1 VFVVWIG
8 FGFFVFVLM
17 MVVIDLGVFPRKRHS
32 ISIQESLAWTGV
44 WVVLA
49 LVFNIFV
56 FYLYDYN
63 WFGWTDIPSH
73 DLSGRAA
80 AVQFFAAFLLEKS
93 LSVDNIFII
102 AMVFAYF
109 RIPLSEQHRVLFWG
123 ILGAVA
129 LRGVMIASGVAL
141 IEWSDWVAYLLGGLL
156 IVSAAKMLVIR
167 HDNLRPDQNIAVRL
181 ARRCWPITNE
191 LYGNRF
197 FVNES
202 GLRAA
207 TPLFLTLLLVGTSN
221 VIFAIDSIPAVFSV
235 TRDPFLI
242 FTSNIFAV
250 LGLRSLYFAVAGMM
264 HKFRF
269 LKMSLVFLLA
279 FAGVQMMLSVHY
291 AIPGFVSLAIICGFL
306 GVGILASA
314 FSAPLDTARL
324 VSPLVDDL
332 EELLFLT
339 YREARRV
346 VILVVGMTIVLLGI
360 LMLALPAPGML
371 TIILGLTI
379 LALEFAWA
387 RKWLKGVRA
396 MADRVQDRVRQA
408 FDSGEKKEGK

>member
-1 VFVVWIG
+1 VFVVWI
-8 FGFFVFVLM
+8 GFFVFVLM

-93 LSVDNIFII
+93 LSVD
-102 AMVFAYF
+102 
-109 RIPLSEQHRVLFWG
+109 SEQHRVLFWG

>member
-1 VFVVWIG
+1 VFVVWI
-8 FGFFVFVLM
+8 GFFVFVLM

-49 LVFNIFV
+49 LVFNI
-56 FYLYDYN
+56 
-63 WFGWTDIPSH
+63 IPSH

-197 FVNES
+197 FVNE
-202 GLRAA
+202 R
-207 TPLFLTLLLVGTSN
+207 
-221 VIFAIDSIPAVFSV
+221 
-235 TRDPFLI
+235 
-242 FTSNIFAV
+242 
-250 LGLRSLYFAVAGMM
+250 
-264 HKFRF
+264 HFR
-269 LKMSLVFLLA
+269 
-279 FAGVQMMLSVHY
+279 H
-291 AIPGFVSLAIICGFL
+291 
-306 GVGILASA
+306 
-314 FSAPLDTARL
+314 
-324 VSPLVDDL
+324 
-332 EELLFLT
+332 
-339 YREARRV
+339 
-346 VILVVGMTIVLLGI
+346 
-360 LMLALPAPGML
+360 
-371 TIILGLTI
+371 
-379 LALEFAWA
+379 
-387 RKWLKGVRA
+387 
-396 MADRVQDRVRQA
+396 
-408 FDSGEKKEGK
+408 

>member
-1 VFVVWIG
+1 MFVVWI
-8 FGFFVFVLM
+8 GFFVFVLM

-56 FYLYDYN
+56 FYLYDNN

-73 DLSGRAA
+73 DLSGQAA

-141 IEWSDWVAYLLGGLL
+141 IEWSDLVAYLLGGLL

-181 ARRCWPITNE
+181 ARRRWPITNE

-264 HKFRF
+264 H
-269 LKMSLVFLLA
+269 S
-279 FAGVQMMLSVHY
+279 GVVMMTP
-291 AIPGFVSLAIICGFL
+291 I
-306 GVGILASA
+306 
-314 FSAPLDTARL
+314 
-324 VSPLVDDL
+324 
-332 EELLFLT
+332 
-339 YREARRV
+339 
-346 VILVVGMTIVLLGI
+346 
-360 LMLALPAPGML
+360 
-371 TIILGLTI
+371 
-379 LALEFAWA
+379 
-387 RKWLKGVRA
+387 
-396 MADRVQDRVRQA
+396 
-408 FDSGEKKEGK
+408 

>member
-1 VFVVWIG
+1 MFVVWI
-8 FGFFVFVLM
+8 GFFVFVLM

-56 FYLYDYN
+56 FYLYDNN
-63 WFGWTDIPSH
+63 WFGWTNIPSH
-73 DLSGRAA
+73 DLSGQAA
-80 AVQFFAAFLLEKS
+80 SVQFFAAFLLEKS

-181 ARRCWPITNE
+181 ARRRWPITNE
-191 LYGNRF
+191 LYGSRF

-291 AIPGFVSLAIICGFL
+291 AIPGFASLAVICGIL

-314 FSAPLDTARL
+314 FSAPLDTAKL
-324 VSPLVDDL
+324 ESPLVDDL

-387 RKWLKGVRA
+387 RKWLKSVRA
-396 MADRVQDRVRQA
+396 MADRVQDRVRRA
-408 FDSGEKKEGK
+408 FDSDEKKEEK

>member
-1 VFVVWIG
+1 
-8 FGFFVFVLM
+8 
-17 MVVIDLGVFPRKRHS
+17 
-32 ISIQESLAWTGV
+32 
-44 WVVLA
+44 
-49 LVFNIFV
+49 
-56 FYLYDYN
+56 
-63 WFGWTDIPSH
+63 
-73 DLSGRAA
+73 
-80 AVQFFAAFLLEKS
+80 
-93 LSVDNIFII
+93 
-102 AMVFAYF
+102 
-109 RIPLSEQHRVLFWG
+109 
-123 ILGAVA
+123 
-129 LRGVMIASGVAL
+129 MIASGVAL